1 MATFT
6 QYQKKNGQ
14 SAWKYKAYIGIDYLT
29 GKRVETTRQGFPT
42 KKAAQSDLTQ
52 LMVDFKDNKINL
64 GSKNK
69 KTTFNELYELW
80 LVNYKSSVRASTF
93 IATDYRVKKY
103 ILPTFGGL
111 IIERIDLKTAQQQVN
126 EWSKKFD
133 MYTKLLSY
141 LRRIMDYGVSLELI
155 DSNPFRK
162 ILVPKRNNTELKREK
177 YKFYTKEEL
186 KIFLNQTIENEKLVP
201 EKNLMHKYYANYD
214 IILFHTL
221 AYTGLRIGEAL
232 ALTWNDL
239 DRSNRLIT
247 VNKTLSDK
255 EKGFIITEPKTRQ
268 SNRIITI
275 DDKTINYL
283 DCWHEKQT
291 QIFKLMG
298 VKKCSAIFTNPRGKI
313 IPRQNVYNRSNKIA
327 DQAKLHRLGNHGFR
341 HTHASLLFEAGAN
354 FKDVQE
360 RLGHSSIT
368 ITMDIYTHITQTSKR
383 NASDRFTEFMDN

>member
-6 QYQKKNGQ
+6 QYQKKNGKK
-14 SAWKYKAYIGIDYLT
+14 AWRYKAYIGIDYLT

-52 LMVDFKDNKINL
+52 LMIDFKDNNMNL
-64 GSKNK
+64 GGKNK

-80 LVNYKSSVRASTF
+80 LVNYKSSVRESTF

-103 ILPTFGGL
+103 ILPTFGEL
-111 IIERIDLKTAQQQVN
+111 IIERIDLKTAQEQVN

-141 LRRIMDYGVSLELI
+141 LKRIMDYGVSLELI

-162 ILVPKRNNTELKREK
+162 ILVPKNTKQNVK
-177 YKFYTKEEL
+177 KDHYKFYKKDEL
-186 KIFLNQTIENEKLVP
+186 KKFLNQTIENEKLVP
-201 EKNLMHKYYANYD
+201 EKNLIHKYYANYD
-214 IILFHTL
+214 IVLFHTL

-232 ALTWNDL
+232 ALTWD
-239 DRSNRLIT
+239 DFDSDNRLIS
-247 VNKTLSDK
+247 VNKTLSDTT
-255 EKGFIITEPKTRQ
+255 KGFIVTQPKTKQ

-275 DDKTINYL
+275 DDKTVQYL
-283 DCWHEKQT
+283 CDWRKKQHKT
-291 QIFKLMG
+291 FQLMG
-298 VKKCSAIFTNPRGKI
+298 VKNCNVLFTNPRGKI
-313 IPRQNVYNRSNKIA
+313 IPRQNIYNRSNKIA
-327 DQAKLHRLGNHGFR
+327 DQADLHRLGNHGFR